1 MVAGRISMTPPVE
14 KLSISGARKAAILLT
29 VLGEDS
35 AATVF
40 RNLDEKDLQRVA
52 DQVASLGTVPV
63 ELSLQVFEEYQRI
76 TEAQDFIIQGGHDL
90 ARRLLTKA
98 FGETDAEGIMQRLT
112 KPRELN
118 PLESLQRAE
127 PAKLARFIEA
137 EHPQT
142 IALVLGQL
150 GDRQAS
156 ALLMSLPAEVRAEA
170 VKRLANL
177 RRFSPAMAERVSVL
191 LAQRLK
197 TVGEQGKRAYSG
209 FQSAADIMN
218 CIDSTVAQEILVTIE
233 NEEPTLA
240 ISIRDLMFTFDDFL
254 QVAESQVRE
263 LAGAIDKKV
272 LATALKGANEQLKN
286 HFFRTMSSRAIE
298 MLKEDIEALGPV
310 RSKEVT
316 KAQSEIVAIARQ
328 LEAEGKIVLKGEA
341 NDEYVV

>member
-1 MVAGRISMTPPVE
+1 MMPPLE
-14 KLSISGARKAAILLT
+14 KLTISGARKAAILLT

-40 RNLDEKDLQRVA
+40 RNLNEGDLQRVA
-52 DQVASLGTVPV
+52 DEVASLGTVPV
-63 ELSLQVFEEYQRI
+63 ELSLQVFEEYQRL

-90 ARRLLTKA
+90 ARRLLVKA
-98 FGETDAEGIMQRLT
+98 FGEDDAESIMQRLT
-112 KPRELN
+112 KSRELN
-118 PLESLQRAE
+118 PMESLQRAD
-127 PAKLARFIEA
+127 PQKLARFLEA

-142 IALVLGQL
+142 IALILGQL

-156 ALLMSLPAEVRAEA
+156 ALLMSLPNEIRAEA

-177 RRFSPAMAERVSVL
+177 RRFSPEMAAKVSTV
-191 LAQRLK
+191 LAQRLNA
-197 TVGEQGKRAYSG
+197 VGEQGKRAYSG

-218 CIDSTVAQEILVTIE
+218 CIDSTVAQEILVDIE

-254 QVAESQVRE
+254 QVGEAQVRE
-263 LAGAIDKKV
+263 LTGAIDKRV
-272 LATALKGANEQLKN
+272 LATALKGTNEELKN

-298 MLKEDIEALGPV
+298 MLKEDIESLGPMRNKDV
-310 RSKEVT
+310 L
-316 KAQSEIVAIARQ
+316 KAQSDIVAIARQ
-328 LEAEGKIVLKGEA
+328 LETEGKIVLKGEA

>member
-1 MVAGRISMTPPVE
+1 MTPPPG

-40 RNLDEKDLQRVA
+40 RNLDEKELQRVA
-52 DQVASLGTVPV
+52 DEVAGLGTVPV
-63 ELSLQVFEEYQRI
+63 EISLLVFEEYQRL
-76 TEAQDFIIQGGHDL
+76 TQAQDYIIQGGHDL
-90 ARRLLTKA
+90 ARRLLVKA
-98 FGETDAEGIMQRLT
+98 FGEADAEGIMQRLT
-112 KPRELN
+112 KSRELN
-118 PLESLQRAE
+118 PLESLQRAD
-127 PAKLARFIEA
+127 PQKLARFLEN

-142 IALVLGQL
+142 IALILGQL

-156 ALLMSLPAEVRAEA
+156 ALLMNLPNEVRAEA

-177 RRFSPAMAERVSVL
+177 RRFSPEMAEKVSIV

-197 TVGEQGKRAYSG
+197 AVGEHGKRTYSG
-209 FQSAADIMN
+209 FQSVADIMN
-218 CIDSTVAQEILVTIE
+218 CIDTTVAQEILADIE

-240 ISIRDLMFTFDDFL
+240 ISIRDLMFTFEDFL
-254 QVAESQVRE
+254 QVGESQVRE
-263 LAGAIDKKV
+263 LTGMIDKRV
-272 LATALKGANEQLKN
+272 LATALKGANEELKN

-298 MLKEDIEALGPV
+298 MLKEDIESLGPV
-310 RSKEVT
+310 RNKEVI
-316 KAQSEIVAIARQ
+316 KAQTEIVAIARQ

>member
-1 MVAGRISMTPPVE
+1 MSTGLE
-14 KLSISGARKAAILLT
+14 KLTLSGARKAAILLT

-40 RNLDEKDLQRVA
+40 RNLSEKDLQRVA
-52 DQVASLGTVPV
+52 DEVASLGTVPV
-63 ELSLQVFEEYQRI
+63 ELTVQVFEEYQRI
-76 TEAQDFIIQGGHDL
+76 TQAQDFIIQGGHDL

-98 FGETDAEGIMQRLT
+98 FGESDAEDIMLRLT
-112 KPRELN
+112 KARELN
-118 PLESLQRAE
+118 PLETLQRAE
-127 PAKLARFIEA
+127 PAKLARFLEA

-142 IALVLGQL
+142 IALILGQL

-156 ALLMSLPAEVRAEA
+156 ALLMSLPNEVRSEA

-177 RRFSPAMAERVSVL
+177 RRFSPEMAGRVSYV

-197 TVGEQGKRAYSG
+197 QVGEQGKRAYSG

-218 CIDSTVAQEILVTIE
+218 CIDTTVAQEILVDIE
-233 NEEPTLA
+233 NDEPTLA
-240 ISIRDLMFTFDDFL
+240 ISIRDLMFTFDDLL
-254 QVAESQVRE
+254 QVAEAQVRE
-263 LAGAIDKKV
+263 LTGAIDKKV
-272 LATALKGANEQLKN
+272 LATALKGTSEELKN

-316 KAQSEIVAIARQ
+316 KAKTDIVAIARQ